1 MVSPAD
7 YTALS
12 RRNGKTDEFFTTYSQ
27 YEPTYDEPIKDEKY
41 GYSRGTTSEAQPL
54 SVYWSGDMDYG
65 WAVTGFGYSEI
76 HSSDPDKTEAWLK
89 SNFGDLTAPDQ
100 SITVL
105 RTPDD
110 LYENALSENLMGM
123 IASFVSM
130 GVVLVILCICIYF
143 IMRSSLMKGIKEVG
157 IYRAIGVTK
166 KNLIFRF
173 FIESAV
179 LTALTTLVGF
189 LLSSAVMRLWLRATP
204 LMANIF
210 YYPIWLSGV
219 LLFLIVGVCLL
230 CGVLPAATLL
240 RKTPSEILAK
250 YDI

>member
-1 MVSPAD
+1 M
-7 YTALS
+7 
-12 RRNGKTDEFFTTYSQ
+12 
-27 YEPTYDEPIKDEKY
+27 
-41 GYSRGTTSEAQPL
+41 
-54 SVYWSGDMDYG
+54 
-65 WAVTGFGYSEI
+65 
-76 HSSDPDKTEAWLK
+76 TEAWLK
-89 SNFGDLTAPDQ
+89 SHFSDLTAPDK
-100 SITVL
+100 SIKVL
-105 RTPDD
+105 RTPSD
-110 LYENALSENLMGM
+110 LCNEALSQDLTGM

-130 GVVLVILCICIYF
+130 GVILVILCICVYF

-179 LTALTTLVGF
+179 LTALTTLIGF

-204 LMANIF
+204 LMEQIF
-210 YYPIWLSGV
+210 YYPLWLAGA
-219 LLFLIVGVCLL
+219 LLILIVGVCLL